1 MLIDS
6 YESPAA
12 QSLLRLGRTRHANGG
27 EARRLLKT
35 EATGA
40 LTFLVAAALLAGLA
54 PSVRHFSAWALAVTA
69 VTYVIAFT
77 VTDTGVGI
85 PEDKLTAIFE
95 AFQQA
100 DGSTSRKYGGTG
112 LGLSISREI
121 ARVLGGEIQV
131 ESVLGLGSR
140 FSLLVPAAPQA
151 AWRTHD
157 PAPAAAAG
165 EDGAVAG
172 EAAVTDDADRI
183 GPKDRVLLVVDSDAE
198 RARAMVEFAHRRGD
212 KAIVSR
218 DTAAAI
224 ELAGEHLP
232 EVVLLAG
239 DAGRIESG
247 LTELKRRGAAMS
259 RWSHMCRAS

>member
-1 MLIDS
+1 MELGLTSVALADVCADAERAFRPHADEKGLSFAIELDPVL
-6 YESPAA
+6 PASIVSD
-12 QSLLRLGRTRHANGG
+12 QHRLGQV
-27 EARRLLKT
+27 LKN
-35 EATGA
+35 
-40 LTFLVAAALLAGLA
+40 LLANAFKFTREGGVR
-54 PSVRHFSAWALAVTA
+54 PSVGYPVQDRAGLRSDLPSGAER
-69 VTYVIAFT
+69 VIAFT

-100 DGSTSRKYGGTG
+100 DGSNVAQVRRDRAWPVDLTRD
-112 LGLSISREI
+112 RPP
-121 ARVLGGEIQV
+121 ARGRDPV

-183 GPKDRVLLVVDSDAE
+183 GPKDRVLLVVDSDTE
-198 RARAMVEFAHRRGD
+198 RLVPR
-212 KAIVSR
+212 
-218 DTAAAI
+218 
-224 ELAGEHLP
+224 
-232 EVVLLAG
+232 
-239 DAGRIESG
+239 
-247 LTELKRRGAAMS
+247 
-259 RWSHMCRAS
+259 